1 MTFVFVGGNGAVEFA
16 PGGWFN
22 YGPVRPAVDFMTVV
36 PCLAV
41 DLMTV
46 VPCCDGFN
54 DGVVPFVLSTFFLML
69 TNFILL

>member
-22 YGPVRPAVDFMTVV
+22 YGVRPVVDFMTVV

-54 DGVVPFVLSTFFLML
+54 DGAVPLFVLSTFS
-69 TNFILL
+69 